1 MSDMQS
7 RLKSMTDKKQWAAR
21 GATFKAKALATKA
34 VWFPAEPVKA
44 GKKPVSKAK
53 RTTKKTATRTAR
65 RTS

>member
-7 RLKSMTDKKQWAAR
+7 RLKNMTDKRQWAAR

-34 VWFPAEPVKA
+34 VWFPAEPIKA
-44 GKKPVSKAK
+44 GKKPVSKTK
-53 RTTKKTATRTAR
+53 RTAKKTATRTAR